1 MDRSSPKSP
10 NNFFDQWSKT
20 CEESFGHIGKLPAV
34 GPSREK
40 TEKMMK
46 VFPLFMNFYNVWM
59 DSISDFSKLSLE
71 AMNRMHDKTANM
83 GCEISPEKNKEIY
96 NIWIETYSDTFKE
109 FLGTGHFAR
118 DMGKITSVLI
128 DAQKYNREM
137 LEDNLLKPMNLP
149 TSTDIDELNRELYSL
164 KKTVKEL
171 TRKINELS
179 QEK

>member
-1 MDRSSPKSP
+1 M
-10 NNFFDQWSKT
+10 N
-20 CEESFGHIGKLPAV
+20 IGEIPAV

-59 DSISDFSKLSLE
+59 DSISDFSNISLE
-71 AMNRMHDKTANM
+71 AMNRMHDKMHDKTANM
-83 GCEISPEKNKEIY
+83 GYEISPEKNKEIY

-118 DMGKITSVLI
+118 DMGKITSLLI

-137 LEDNLLKPMNLP
+137 LEENLLKPMNLP
-149 TSTDIDELNRELYSL
+149 TSTDIDEVNRELYSL
-164 KKTVKEL
+164 KKTVREL